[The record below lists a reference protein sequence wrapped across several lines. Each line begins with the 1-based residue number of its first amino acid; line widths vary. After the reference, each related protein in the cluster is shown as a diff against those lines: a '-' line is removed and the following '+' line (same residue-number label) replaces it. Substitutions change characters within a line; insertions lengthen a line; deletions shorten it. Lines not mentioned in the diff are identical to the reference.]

1 MDLILLDHQFYHK
14 WALLTDP
21 DDVTG
26 GPKGY
31 LKCDISVIGKG
42 DTVKIP
48 PKSEKDE
55 DDIEGNLLLP
65 DGVPIER
72 QRAKFV
78 VKVYRA
84 DGLPKM
90 NSSIMANVKKA
101 FTGEVKDLVDP
112 YVQVSFAGLSVRSA
126 FRFYFLARSHRGR
139 IYPNGRCEY
148 GAFVAR
154 TPLNGALPDID
165 SNFSVRRVSGE
176 NQREETQLRSGVER
190 ADSLH

>member
-1 MDLILLDHQFYHK
+1 M
-14 WALLTDP
+14 A
-21 DDVTG
+21 G

-72 QRAKFV
+72 QRARFV
-78 VKVYRA
+78 VKIYRA

-112 YVQVSFAGLSVRSA
+112 YVQVSFAGLSVRSTSYGE
-126 FRFYFLARSHRGR
+126 FNLTINSCTRSLTRKYSFQEGNSINSR
-139 IYPNGRCEY
+139 YDC
-148 GAFVAR
+148 
-154 TPLNGALPDID
+154 
-165 SNFSVRRVSGE
+165 VSA
-176 NQREETQLRSGVER
+176 V
-190 ADSLH
+190 

>member
-1 MDLILLDHQFYHK
+1 LINHRVSWISILSLEHQFYHK

-21 DDVTG
+21 DDVAG

-72 QRAKFV
+72 QRARFV

-112 YVQVSFAGLSVRSA
+112 YVQVSFAGLSVS
-126 FRFYFLARSHRGR
+126 
-139 IYPNGRCEY
+139 
-148 GAFVAR
+148 
-154 TPLNGALPDID
+154 DI
-165 SNFSVRRVSGE
+165 FILE
-176 NQREETQLRSGVER
+176 
-190 ADSLH
+190 